1 MRCSHPSMLARYTP
15 LAVLALGLTLNPGM
29 AEELQWVEGP
39 RDDVALVLPDTLEE
53 SDPRP
58 LILWLHGF
66 GGSGVEQE
74 TYFSLRSQVDERGFM
89 LCLPDGSEDL
99 AGTRFWNATDACCDL
114 ADLEPDDSDYLRGLI
129 ETIIA
134 DYPVDLDRIH
144 VTGWSNGGFM
154 SYRMACDHADLI
166 ASVATLA
173 GATFLDV
180 TQCTPSEPVHVLQL
194 HGTLDDVIAYD
205 GGCFDG
211 CHPSA
216 PETVRIW
223 AQYNGCDLVE
233 TTDTNLDVDAGVV
246 GDETEVI
253 RYEQSCTEGGSA
265 ELWTLNFGG
274 HEPLLVEWFPTL
286 ILDWLFEHPKP
297 STLPCPGDLNG
308 DGVVDGTD
316 LSLIIGFWGQVNA
329 AYDIDGNGVIGGGDL
344 AVLLGG
350 WGDC

>member
-1 MRCSHPSMLARYTP
+1 MRQSVCHLTSCLATMLA
-15 LAVLALGLTLNPGM
+15 LSGAAEALL
-29 AEELQWVEGP
+29 AEELEWITGSRGEVPIVVPDQL
-39 RDDVALVLPDTLEE
+39 DDQ
-53 SDPRP
+53 DPRP
-58 LILWLHGF
+58 LVLWLHGF
-66 GGSGVEQE
+66 AGSGLEQE
-74 TYFSLRSQVDERGFM
+74 PYFDLRSEVDERGFL
-89 LCLPDGSEDL
+89 LCLPDGTTDL

-114 ADLEPDDSDYLRGLI
+114 ADLEPDDSGYLRGLI
-129 ETIIA
+129 ETIIG

-144 VTGWSNGGFM
+144 ITGWSNGGFM
-154 SYRMACDHADLI
+154 SYRMACDHADLV
-166 ASVATLA
+166 ASIATLA

-205 GGCFDG
+205 GGCYDG

-233 TTDTNLDVDAGVV
+233 TADQNMDVDAGVV

-253 RYEQSCTEGGSA
+253 RYDQSCTSGGST

-274 HEPLLVEWFPTL
+274 HEPLLVDWFSTL

-297 STLPCPGDLNG
+297 TVVACPADFNE
-308 DGVVDGTD
+308 DGRVDGTD
-316 LSLIIGFWGQVNA
+316 LSLIIGFWGQA
-329 AYDIDGNGVIGGGDL
+329 SDAYDLDGDGMIGGGDL
-344 AVLLGG
+344 AILLGG
-350 WGDC
+350 WGLC